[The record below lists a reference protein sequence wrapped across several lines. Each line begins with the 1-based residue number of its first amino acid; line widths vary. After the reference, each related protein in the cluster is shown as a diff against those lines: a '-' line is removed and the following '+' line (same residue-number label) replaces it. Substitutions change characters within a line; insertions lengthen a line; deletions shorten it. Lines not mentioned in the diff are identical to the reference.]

1 MYFIYFAKKHLFEM
15 EIYFKKCFKCVLI
28 EYKYL
33 FKKKKKKL

>member
-1 MYFIYFAKKHLFEM
+1 M

-33 FKKKKKKL
+33 FKNKKQKKNYKISI